1 MMKMTVIALSQL
13 LKHLYNNA
21 SSYLMFVGLAC
32 IMKYIFNMYGFQTL
46 LLSFGVLLILTSLII
61 EINKVSTKK

>member
-1 MMKMTVIALSQL
+1 MKMTVIAMSHL
-13 LKHLYNNA
+13 LDHLYKNRSN
-21 SSYLMFVGLAC
+21 YLMFIGLAC
-32 IMKYIFNMYGFQTL
+32 IMKYVYNIYGFQTL